1 MENKSSKG
9 VSIGALITGIA
20 SCGGWAAG
28 YFAIACMVAGIVGI
42 ILGSKG
48 KKAAKE
54 NGEPA
59 GMATAGMVLGIVG
72 VVLSVIGLICA
83 IAVTCAKNE
92 LNGSL
97 TDLANQLATA
107 N

>member
-1 MENKSSKG
+1 M
-9 VSIGALITGIA
+9 AFTLTTD
-20 SCGGWAAG
+20 
-28 YFAIACMVAGIVGI
+28 
-42 ILGSKG
+42 GSTPKV
-48 KKAAKE
+48 E